1 MISLKLR
8 DSTFVTFLLILTS
21 KYMVFSVYPVG
32 YLVNIVALLIAIYI
46 LIRKRFLLYF
56 ESVYQKV
63 ACLFFAISF
72 VLLNISKYSNEL
84 SLANAI
90 VPTGLILL
98 LMITI
103 PFVCKKEEMVD
114 ALQKYS
120 KFNFWLLTI
129 GLLLYFLDFLGLISS
144 TSVVVAPDHANQEG
158 YVSLYNL
165 SFYPSW
171 INIHVSSFILHRFSG
186 GFWEPGTLGLY
197 LIFLITIELSLFLN
211 IDKYSKVRI
220 FIYCIAGLASLSLLF
235 FVGICLLSFFFFITK
250 ALNKKVLTVFTLL
263 IIMLLFVFIFY
274 YDYLYQALLY
284 RFDFDSQRGFVGNTR
299 SGVIKEFWD
308 QFVAGDLLSQL
319 IGFGPYSEFA
329 GDSTSIMIKV
339 YQRGVL
345 GSLFLILSFL
355 CFTIK
360 SSKYFFIPAWVIA
373 LAILSQFEGA
383 IFLLIIMLLSILTII
398 PRNNLHNT
406 PIK

>member
-1 MISLKLR
+1 MRISVLGSFAKPKSAPNSRRSDFFQRSSSKL
-8 DSTFVTFLLILTS
+8 
-21 KYMVFSVYPVG
+21 
-32 YLVNIVALLIAIYI
+32 
-46 LIRKRFLLYF
+46 
-56 ESVYQKV
+56 
-63 ACLFFAISF
+63 C
-72 VLLNISKYSNEL
+72 
-84 SLANAI
+84 
-90 VPTGLILL
+90 
-98 LMITI
+98 
-103 PFVCKKEEMVD
+103 
-114 ALQKYS
+114 
-120 KFNFWLLTI
+120 
-129 GLLLYFLDFLGLISS
+129 
-144 TSVVVAPDHANQEG
+144 
-158 YVSLYNL
+158 
-165 SFYPSW
+165 
-171 INIHVSSFILHRFSG
+171 
-186 GFWEPGTLGLY
+186 
-197 LIFLITIELSLFLN
+197 
-211 IDKYSKVRI
+211 
-220 FIYCIAGLASLSLLF
+220 
-235 FVGICLLSFFFFITK
+235 
-250 ALNKKVLTVFTLL
+250 TVFTLL

-406 PIK
+406 PTK